1 MIPAIWT
8 SYFMELAPEA
18 MVDSFAEAGW
28 PQLELS
34 DEHALALLERGDAPA
49 VGEDFKRYAAGHGV
63 AFPQGHLW
71 LACDIAA
78 PDQQPVIDGLRT
90 WLDLFAAL
98 DVRAAVLH
106 PGGKALLEQGCTA
119 EALFEARVKALTAL
133 TEHVAGTPVTLCLE
147 NIPSKAPEAGDLC
160 TLIEAVGGNH
170 LGICLDTGHL
180 NLASRDQGGFI
191 RQAGRLLKAL
201 HIADND
207 TSSDQHLMPY
217 GGGTVPW
224 GEVVAA
230 LREIGYSGLF
240 NLEIPGERNGPMP
253 IKLAKLDYAKTLLA
267 HLLGAR

>member
-18 MVDSFAEAGW
+18 MVDTFAEAGW
-28 PQLELS
+28 QQLELS
-34 DEHALALLERGDAPA
+34 DEHARVLLERGDPAA
-49 VGEDFKRYAAGHGV
+49 VGEGFKRYATDHGV

-78 PDQQPVIDGLRT
+78 PDQQPVIDGLRS
-90 WLDLFAAL
+90 WLDLFVAL
-98 DVRAAVLH
+98 HVHAAVLH

-119 EALFEARVKALTAL
+119 EALFEARVKALSAL
-133 TEHVAGTPVTLCLE
+133 TEHVAGTCVTLCLE
-147 NIPSKAPEAGDLC
+147 NIPSMAPEAYDLC
-160 TLIEAVGGNH
+160 ALIEAVGGDH
-170 LGICLDTGHL
+170 VGICLDTGHL
-180 NLASRDQGGFI
+180 NLASRDQQGFI
-191 RQAGRLLKAL
+191 RQAGGLLKAL

-224 GEVVAA
+224 GEVVSA

-253 IKLAKLDYAKTLLA
+253 VKLAKLDYAKTLLA
-267 HLLGAR
+267 HLLGAP